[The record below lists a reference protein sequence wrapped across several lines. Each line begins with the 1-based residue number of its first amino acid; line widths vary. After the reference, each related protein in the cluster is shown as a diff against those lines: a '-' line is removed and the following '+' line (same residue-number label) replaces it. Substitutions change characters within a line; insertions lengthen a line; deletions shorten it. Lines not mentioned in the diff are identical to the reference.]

1 MSSPFRA
8 SRAPA
13 ALLISSLALSFCTV
27 ASAAAPIAP
36 PSAALPPVVA
46 NHLIERIDE
55 TKTIAISGSRHPLAD
70 EKSDQ
75 GVVEDTFKLDHVI
88 LILAPTQEQRSSLR
102 ALLAAQHDPRSSLHR
117 KWLTPQE
124 YAQRF
129 GVNEKDRQTIA
140 QWLTQHGFTI
150 DEVPAGGRSIVF
162 SGTARQIR
170 DTFGTEIHRY
180 LRHGVAHVAN
190 ATDIKIPKALE
201 GVVAGVVSLSD
212 FHSHPLSVRFD
223 PAPAFTSGNAHY
235 LAPAD
240 FHTIYDLKGLD
251 TQGLTGSGH
260 SIAVLGRSNISFSD
274 YLTFRNTFGLK
285 GTSFS
290 IASAGT
296 QPGYV
301 TKDELESDLDLEWA
315 GAVASGA
322 TIKFVTAA
330 STSSADGIV
339 LAAQYA
345 VNNNVADVISL
356 SYGSCEGTMGQSAV
370 NYFDAL
376 WQQAAA
382 QGISVVVA
390 SGDSGTADCD
400 LPTASTASGGQAI
413 NGMCSSA
420 YATCVGGTQ
429 FADTASPSTYWS
441 SSNGASYASAL
452 SYIPEVVWNESSL
465 NGGTGLT
472 ATGGGASIFWSK
484 PSWQNVTGVPAD
496 GQRDVPDVSM
506 AAAGHDGYL
515 VYSSDNATRTQTL
528 YPVAGTSAAAPAV
541 AGILALVNQKTGY
554 RLGNANPTLYGLA
567 ARQASGGGTPYFHLI
582 TSGNNSVPGQTGFA
596 ASPATPNYNQA
607 TGLGSLDAGVIV
619 SHWTDLL
626 PPTTTTLAT
635 SNAKVTTGTSVT
647 FTATVTGVTSGNV
660 QFADNGSNLGAAIAL
675 NNGVASY
682 TSSTLS
688 AGIHN
693 VTATFVGDPSHQPSQ
708 SSAIAETVQ
717 AVTTTTVSTSATSLA
732 AGQSITLTAT
742 VSGSTPTGSVQFK
755 DGSANLGST
764 VPVSG
769 TTATLITTGLR
780 TAGTHSITAVYAGDA
795 INTGSTASAVSVS
808 VTPATTTVSLGAS
821 PSSAAPHQTVTLTA
835 TVNGISPTG
844 NVNFTDNGANVG
856 SQTLTNGVATLTVSS
871 LSSGSHNLV
880 AAYGGDANNQ
890 SSTSGTVVENIAA
903 ADTDADSPTLPQ
915 WAAIVMGILLMIQ
928 GVLASRGGFRLR
940 PMNASSKSDA

>member
-1 MSSPFRA
+1 
-8 SRAPA
+8 
-13 ALLISSLALSFCTV
+13 
-27 ASAAAPIAP
+27 
-36 PSAALPPVVA
+36 
-46 NHLIERIDE
+46 
-55 TKTIAISGSRHPLAD
+55 
-70 EKSDQ
+70 
-75 GVVEDTFKLDHVI
+75 
-88 LILAPTQEQRSSLR
+88 
-102 ALLAAQHDPRSSLHR
+102 LHR

-129 GVNEKDRQTIA
+129 GVSAQDQQTVT

-150 DEVPAGGRSIVF
+150 DEIPAGGRSIVF

-180 LRHGVAHVAN
+180 LRHGVSHVAN
-190 ATDIKIPKALE
+190 ASDIKIPKALE
-201 GVVAGVVSLSD
+201 DVVAGVVSLSD
-212 FHSHPLSVRFD
+212 FHSRPLSVRLD
-223 PAPAFTSGNAHY
+223 PVPAFTSGSAHY

-274 YLTFRNTFGLK
+274 YTTFRNTFGLK

-290 IASAGT
+290 TVSAGT

-330 STSSADGIV
+330 STSSADGVV

-356 SYGSCEGTMGQSAV
+356 SYGLCESAMGQSAV

-376 WQQAAA
+376 WQQAAS

-400 LPTASTASGGQAI
+400 LPTASSASAGQAI

-429 FADTASPSTYWS
+429 FADTASPSTYWN
-441 SSNGASYASAL
+441 SSNGTSYVSAL
-452 SYIPEVVWNESSL
+452 SYIPEMVWNESGL

-484 PSWQNVTGVPAD
+484 PSWQNVAGVPAD
-496 GQRDVPDVSM
+496 GQRDVPDVAM

-582 TSGNNSVPGQTGFA
+582 TSGNNSVPGQTGFS
-596 ASPATPNYNQA
+596 ASESTPNYNQA
-607 TGLGSLDAGVIV
+607 TGLGSIDAGVLV

-626 PPTTTTLAT
+626 PPTMTTLST
-635 SNAKVTTGTSVT
+635 SNAKVTTGASVT
-647 FTATVTGVTSGNV
+647 FTATVTGATSGNV
-660 QFADNGSNLGAAIAL
+660 QFADNGSNLGAAVAL
-675 NNGVASY
+675 SNGVASY
-682 TSSTLS
+682 TSSALA
-688 AGIHN
+688 AGVHS
-693 VTATFVGDPSHQPSQ
+693 VTATFVGDPFHQPSQ
-708 SSAIAETVQ
+708 SSALSETVQ
-717 AVTTTTVSTSATSLA
+717 AITSTAVSASATSLA
-732 AGQSITLTAT
+732 AGQGITLTAT
-742 VSGSTPTGSVQFK
+742 VSGSTPSGSVQFK
-755 DGSANLGST
+755 DGSANLGAAVSL
-764 VPVSG
+764 SG
-769 TTATLITTGLR
+769 TTATLSTNGLR
-780 TAGTHSITAVYAGDA
+780 TAGTHSITAVYSGDT
-795 INTGSTASAVSVS
+795 INTSSSASAVSVS
-808 VTPATTTVSLGAS
+808 VTPAATGVSLSAS
-821 PSSAAPHQTVTLTA
+821 PSSAAPNQAVTLTA
-835 TVNGISPTG
+835 TVNGVSPTG
-844 NVNFTDNGANVG
+844 NVNFTDNGANLG
-856 SQTLTNGVATLTVSS
+856 SQALSNGIAALTIST

-880 AAYGGDANNQ
+880 ATYVGDTNNQ
-890 SSTSGTVVENIAA
+890 GSTSTTVVENIVA
-903 ADTDADSPTLPQ
+903 ADTNADSPTLPQ
-915 WAAIVMGILLMIQ
+915 WASIMGGILLLFQ
-928 GVLASRGGFRLR
+928 AAWKQRRRTEGHQTLSRKNPGQTLAI
-940 PMNASSKSDA
+940 